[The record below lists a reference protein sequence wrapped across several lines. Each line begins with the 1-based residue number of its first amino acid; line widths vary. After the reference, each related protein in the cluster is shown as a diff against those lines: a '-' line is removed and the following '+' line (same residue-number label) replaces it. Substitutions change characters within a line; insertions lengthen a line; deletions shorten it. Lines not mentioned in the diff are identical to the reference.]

1 MLFIPMSISGVSG
14 TLSAVSA
21 SANEYH
27 PLIAQEDRA
36 TFTAQ
41 TLQTDGKTLTV
52 SYANAAAATSG
63 EYISAAVKNAG
74 GAYTYYGKV
83 KTATDASGTV
93 TVTLPDG
100 INPAADTLYI
110 FNEQHSAVSNAK
122 TGLSSN
128 MQKVCIT
135 HSFKASDQGD
145 TNEHILKCSA
155 YGYQPSEA
163 HDFTYVSDDN
173 DATHTGTY
181 RVCKKTVSGT
191 HSLHILGYDPG
202 VHTKRCD
209 ICSYIANVPHN
220 FIYTDNGNGT
230 HTRACTLCG
239 NSTVSTHSFAYVD
252 RGDGISKYVCGA
264 GSGIFSYNR
273 SVIPDGCR
281 DITKLVDKNSVAT
294 SVSTWDDG
302 RAEYLFDD
310 FFNKFGGQGQRHR
323 GQNHRTARHLRAYQ
337 KCRRARHRGLNRQRH
352 PILQQ
357 QKSRHGAALRKGQ
370 LRRRFRENCR
380 NIHGKSAR

>member
-135 HSFKASDQGD
+135 HSF
-145 TNEHILKCSA
+145 
-155 YGYQPSEA
+155 
-163 HDFTYVSDDN
+163 
-173 DATHTGTY
+173 
-181 RVCKKTVSGT
+181 
-191 HSLHILGYDPG
+191 
-202 VHTKRCD
+202 
-209 ICSYIANVPHN
+209 
-220 FIYTDNGNGT
+220 
-230 HTRACTLCG
+230 
-239 NSTVSTHSFAYVD
+239 
-252 RGDGISKYVCGA
+252 
-264 GSGIFSYNR
+264 
-273 SVIPDGCR
+273 
-281 DITKLVDKNSVAT
+281 
-294 SVSTWDDG
+294 
-302 RAEYLFDD
+302 
-310 FFNKFGGQGQRHR
+310 
-323 GQNHRTARHLRAYQ
+323 
-337 KCRRARHRGLNRQRH
+337 
-352 PILQQ
+352 
-357 QKSRHGAALRKGQ
+357 
-370 LRRRFRENCR
+370 
-380 NIHGKSAR
+380 

>member
-74 GAYTYYGKV
+74 GVYTYYGKV

-93 TVTLPDG
+93 TVTLPYG

-135 HSFKASDQGD
+135 HSFEASDQGD

-155 YGYQPSEA
+155 YGYQTSEA

-173 DATHTGTY
+173 DATHTGTC

-191 HSLHILGYDPG
+191 HSLHIIGYDPG

-239 NSTVSTHSFAYVD
+239 NSTVSAHSFAYVD
-252 RGDGISKYVCGA
+252 RGDGISKYVCGDCGA

-310 FFNKFGGQGQRHR
+310 FFNKFGGR
-323 GQNHRTARHLRAYQ
+323 GSAIEGKTTVLPATFELT
-337 KCRRARHRGLNRQRH
+337 
-352 PILQQ
+352 
-357 QKSRHGAALRKGQ
+357 
-370 LRRRFRENCR
+370 
-380 NIHGKSAR
+380 KSAAVRVIAV